1 MFGLSKQIVGLD
13 IGFESIKVVC
23 VEKSGKNRKVVGFNE
38 IPLPEPIIESDHIKD
53 KSKIA
58 ELIKKGFAA
67 SQPQAIKARFGVADI
82 PEFLVFS
89 KTIQL
94 PKMEESELKAA
105 ALNQAS
111 QYIPVA
117 ISDVNIDSQVLIAHP
132 DEPVVDVLVVATP
145 KALINEYLEM
155 FKLVGLEMLAFETKA
170 LAAVRSIVAPT
181 DTAGILILEIGTV
194 TSRISIVD
202 NRSIRF
208 VSTINTGGDQIIRQL
223 VSDVNNRQEFLE
235 VKYKTGLKI
244 KNDSAEM
251 IVDKIVEDL
260 VKAIRYH
267 QNRDYKAARIAEIR
281 VCGSGALIP
290 NICQTIQE
298 KIKIKTVPGAYV
310 LPNLPKGFDQR
321 YVIALGLAL
330 YKEGSN
336 D

>member
-1 MFGLSKQIVGLD
+1 MFGLSKKVVGLD

-23 VEKSGKNRKVVGFNE
+23 VEKSGENQKVVGFNE
-38 IPLPEPIIESDHIKD
+38 IPLPEPIIEADHIKD

-58 ELIKKGFAA
+58 ELIKKGFAT
-67 SQPQAIKARFGVADI
+67 SQPQAIKAHLGIADI

-94 PKMEESELKAA
+94 PKMEEAELKAA

-117 ISDVNIDSQVLIAHP
+117 VSDVNIDSQVLIAHP
-132 DEPVVDVLVVATP
+132 DEPLVDVLVVATP
-145 KALINEYLEM
+145 KALINEYLEI

-170 LAAVRSIVAPT
+170 LAAVRSVIAPT
-181 DTAGILILEIGTV
+181 DTEGILILEVGTV
-194 TSRISIVD
+194 TSRVSIVD
-202 NRSIRF
+202 NRSVRF

-223 VSDVNNRQEFLE
+223 VDDVNNRQEFLE
-235 VKYKTGLKI
+235 VKYKTGLKT

-251 IVDKIVEDL
+251 VVDKIVEDL

-267 QNRDYKAARIAEIR
+267 QNRDYKAGRIAEIR

-290 NICQTIQE
+290 NICPTIQE
-298 KIKIKTVPGAYV
+298 KIKIKTVPAKYS
-310 LPNLPKGFDQR
+310 LPHLPAGFDQR
-321 YVIALGLAL
+321 YAVALGLAL
-330 YKEGSN
+330 YKREG
-336 D
+336 